1 MGTNQTAKQLLQLI
15 ETTQT
20 PVFQSGKG
28 FGTIP
33 VDHPLNAGSVVNLAK
48 LAAQGESPP
57 DLIILLGV
65 RTGMFMGGRSGAIL
79 PNTGCKFVQVDT
91 DGGEIGRSLAVDI
104 GIVSG
109 VTLALVALNEA
120 VGKSP
125 FIASEAWPTLATGVK
140 KVPNPHE
147 KDDKVMPDG
156 RMNPYFAIK
165 EILSSLEPGS
175 IVSIDGGESGS
186 WTSDLIEAARPWRS
200 YFSAGYLG
208 MLSSG
213 FGYSLGCAIADPSR
227 QIINI
232 QGDGSSGFHIQ
243 ELDTFARW
251 KLNILTVVVNNDVW
265 GMSIHGQEMVYKDH
279 TPARP
284 VSRLSPKTEYHTI
297 AQGFGNTA
305 AKVVSLDDICPTVK
319 RLSAAEGPGFI
330 NLIVSDNPTHEG
342 TIAMVSPTE
351 DPNWIVVP
359 YYDNVPRP
367 FYKSAIEPKS
377 YGHKNLETNADLE
390 GPKV

>member
-1 MGTNQTAKQLLQLI
+1 MIQ
-15 ETTQT
+15 TTQT
-20 PVFQSGKG
+20 PIFQSGKG
-28 FGTIP
+28 VGTILH
-33 VDHPLNAGSVVNLAK
+33 DHPLSGGSVANLAK
-48 LAAQGESPP
+48 LAASGESPP

-79 PNTGCKFVQVDT
+79 PNSGCKFVQVDI
-91 DGGEIGRSLAVDI
+91 DGAEIGRSLPVDI

-109 VTLALVALNEA
+109 VTLALAALNE
-120 VGKSP
+120 GLKKDPFRSP
-125 FIASEAWPTLATGVK
+125 ETWPVVATGVNK
-140 KVPNPHE
+140 KPNPHE
-147 KDDKVMPDG
+147 NDERVMPDG

-165 EILSSLEPGS
+165 ELFSSLEPGA
-175 IVSIDGGESGS
+175 IISIDGGESGS
-186 WTSDLIEAARPWRS
+186 WSMDLVEFARPFS
-200 YFSAGYLG
+200 SFFSAGYLG

-213 FGYSLGCAIADPSR
+213 YGYSLGAAIADPSR

-284 VSRLSPKTEYHTI
+284 VSRLSPHTEYHTV
-297 AQGFGNTA
+297 AEGFQNA
-305 AKVVSLDDICPTVK
+305 SARVDNLEDIKKTVK
-319 RLSAAEGPGFI
+319 RLSTIEGPGFI
-330 NLIVSDNPTHEG
+330 NLIVSDKPTHEG
-342 TIAMVSPTE
+342 TVAMVSPTD

-367 FYKSAIEPKS
+367 FYKPSSTQKVN
-377 YGHKNLETNADLE
+377 GVLTNGDSNF
-390 GPKV
+390 